1 VVLSDFNKTGDDGLL
16 ATAGGHDKTS
26 CLTIVPIRSN
36 EVALQLFLKPLDI
49 NVDGF

>member
-1 VVLSDFNKTGDDGLL
+1 MAGVVLSNFNESENDGLL

-36 EVALQLFLKPLDI
+36 EVLLQLFKNL
-49 NVDGF
+49 